1 MRIYKWV
8 PVHNGNEQTKKLKQ
22 IDSSQSSMNDKEN
35 SKITRT
41 DEDSNTCKFY
51 QTFVMLESLINSIF
65 ILGFSFSEIQFQ
77 NSSDKFLFS
86 EDSNQDS
93 QSSDTIP
100 AKKFKTN
107 DWDIS
112 SEKRWRHHIL
122 LSSIKTLIYELN

>member
-1 MRIYKWV
+1 MCLREKKLVTICDTTMRIYKWV
-8 PVHNGNEQTKKLKQ
+8 PVNCNGNEQSKKLKQ

-41 DEDSNTCKFY
+41 DEDSNTCEFVAQQILPIINFY
-51 QTFVMLESLINSIF
+51 FIDSSL
-65 ILGFSFSEIQFQ
+65 LGFSFSEIQFQ

-100 AKKFKTN
+100 AKKFKSN
-107 DWDIS
+107 D
-112 SEKRWRHHIL
+112 
-122 LSSIKTLIYELN
+122 

>member
-8 PVHNGNEQTKKLKQ
+8 PVNCNGNEQSKKLKQ

-35 SKITRT
+35 SKITR

-51 QTFVMLESLINSIF
+51 QTHNALALFLTNPPHL
-65 ILGFSFSEIQFQ
+65 ILGFSFSELH

-100 AKKFKTN
+100 VKKFKPN
-107 DWDIS
+107 D
-112 SEKRWRHHIL
+112 
-122 LSSIKTLIYELN
+122 

>member
-8 PVHNGNEQTKKLKQ
+8 PVNCNGNEQSKKLKQ

-41 DEDSNTCKFY
+41 DEDSNTCE
-51 QTFVMLESLINSIF
+51 FVAKIILILRGKSNALLF
-65 ILGFSFSEIQFQ
+65 LGFSFSEIQFQ

-100 AKKFKTN
+100 AKKFKSN
-107 DWDIS
+107 D
-112 SEKRWRHHIL
+112 
-122 LSSIKTLIYELN
+122 

>member
-8 PVHNGNEQTKKLKQ
+8 PVNCNGNEQSKKLKQ

-41 DEDSNTCKFY
+41 DEDSNTCE
-51 QTFVMLESLINSIF
+51 FVAQQIIPIINFHFNGSSL
-65 ILGFSFSEIQFQ
+65 LGFSFSEIQFQ

-100 AKKFKTN
+100 AKKFKSN
-107 DWDIS
+107 DWDNKNAS
-112 SEKRWRHHIL
+112 HL
-122 LSSIKTLIYELN
+122 L

>member
-1 MRIYKWV
+1 MSRSVRAETRQRAKDEKKHNISHLFAARKWEKKWVTICDTSMRIYKWV
-8 PVHNGNEQTKKLKQ
+8 PVHCNGNEQVKKNLKQ

-51 QTFVMLESLINSIF
+51 QEF
-65 ILGFSFSEIQFQ
+65 FSEIQFQ

-86 EDSNQDS
+86 EDSNS

-100 AKKFKTN
+100 NKKFKSN
-107 DWDIS
+107 D
-112 SEKRWRHHIL
+112 
-122 LSSIKTLIYELN
+122 